1 MKPLSSILT
10 ATVLAIALA
19 APTVRASAAT
29 TPATEV
35 TKSMQEAKQA
45 AFELRKTAETLDA
58 ITRGGGH
65 SWQSHSTYLT
75 SARDDVNR
83 LGKMLSNLEEMKPKA
98 TDAQQMGIARMRP
111 QLVETAN
118 ALTSAIELLNE
129 RRHNV
134 QFPEYRQAV
143 QTVSDQANSLH
154 QGLDAV
160 LDYESA
166 RARLDSLELLPSQ
179 SGS

>member
-1 MKPLSSILT
+1 MKSVSSIL
-10 ATVLAIALA
+10 AAIVLTIALGM
-19 APTVRASAAT
+19 PGLRANAAT
-29 TPATEV
+29 GPTEV
-35 TKSMQEAKQA
+35 TKSMQEAKRTA
-45 AFELRKTAETLDA
+45 SELRKTADTLHT
-58 ITRGGGH
+58 ITRSG
-65 SWQSHSTYLT
+65 SHSSQTHSMYLN

-83 LGKMLSNLEEMKPKA
+83 LGKILSNLEDLQANA
-98 TDAQQMGIARMRP
+98 TDAQQMGITRMRP

-118 ALTSAIELLNE
+118 ALTSAIDLLNE

-143 QTVSDQANSLH
+143 QTVNKQAASLH
-154 QGLDAV
+154 QSLDAV